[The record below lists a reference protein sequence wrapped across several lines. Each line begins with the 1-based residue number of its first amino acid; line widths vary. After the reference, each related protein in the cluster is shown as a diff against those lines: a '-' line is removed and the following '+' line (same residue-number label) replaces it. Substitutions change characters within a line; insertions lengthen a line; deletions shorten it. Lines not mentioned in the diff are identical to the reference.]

1 MRVDLL
7 KNPTNYSCFM
17 YYIRG
22 DWNKI
27 DDVNT
32 LIDVGTDDFILKKM
46 NSFTSTGVGKSKVEQ
61 VILTHEHFD
70 HAGGLKYIVKD
81 YNPKVISFVKLPD
94 VTNEAYDGMEI
105 IVGDRDAVVLH
116 TPGHSTDSICIYVE
130 SEKVLFSGDTPLN
143 IQTKNGTYTE
153 EFVTALKRIVKL
165 DIQTIYSGHDEPLT
179 KNVRGILKNT
189 MVNVLKSKIIH

>member
-1 MRVDLL
+1 
-7 KNPTNYSCFM
+7 M

-32 LIDVGTDDFILKKM
+32 LIDVGTDDYILKVM
-46 NSFTSTGVGKSKVEQ
+46 DAFTSTGVGKTKIEQ

-70 HAGGLKYIVKD
+70 HAGGLKHILKLYQ
-81 YNPKVISFVKLPD
+81 PKVFSFVKLPG
-94 VTNEAYDGMEI
+94 VTDLASDETKLKI
-105 IVGDRDAVVLH
+105 GDREAIIYH

-143 IQTKNGTYTE
+143 IQTSNGTYTKE
-153 EFVTALKRIVKL
+153 YVEALTRLVNL
-165 DIQTIYSGHDEPLT
+165 DIQTIYAGHDDPLT
-179 KNVRGILKNT
+179 TNVPKILKSSLDF
-189 MVNVLKSKIIH
+189 VLKSKII